1 MPIEP
6 EHAKEFIKRYPNAKS
21 FVKPSHLDELS
32 PLLEVAIEAII
43 CRKDE
48 FHLLGGNTYMPR
60 KETVDRFALAAGISY
75 NPLEEA
81 TRKEGDCYIG
91 RSQAMVMGPDGKYS
105 FGDICEYEFDVEVRH
120 EEEVIADRT
129 SKYPKFHGGGK
140 LLEDKARLA
149 YLALRKVARQR
160 ANTGARSRATL
171 SLLGMQTGFKDLFRA
186 DAPSDASVTYLFSR
200 IIVNTKNE
208 MVLGYML
215 SNIASPAA
223 MLYGPSAPKEAIPM
237 IAPPSEPGVS
247 DTSCVEE
254 ALDEDPPFILP
265 EEPSDPTRSEVMTK
279 SIEEYLDANTLGPK
293 AQAAA
298 RDALENHR
306 NDDVY
311 LADILAR
318 LKVVHDRTVASRS
331 EAA

>member
-1 MPIEP
+1 MTIEN
-6 EHAKEFIKRYPNAKS
+6 AKEFIKRYPNAKS
-21 FVKPSHLDELS
+21 FAKPSHLEELS
-32 PLLEVAIEAII
+32 PLLEVAIEAIS

-48 FHLLGGNTYMPR
+48 FHMLGGNTYMPR

-105 FGDICEYEFDVEVRH
+105 FGDICEYEFDVEIRH
-120 EEEVIADRT
+120 EEEIIADKT
-129 SKYPKFHGGGK
+129 SKYPRLHANGK

-149 YLALRKVARQR
+149 YLALRKIARQR

-171 SLLGMQTGFKDLFRA
+171 SLLGMQTGFKDLFRT
-186 DAPSDASVTYLFSR
+186 DAPPEASVTYLFSR

-223 MLYGPSAPKEAIPM
+223 MLYGNAKKKESLPM
-237 IAPPSEPGVS
+237 IQFPCDPGDS
-247 DTSCVEE
+247 SIPCAE
-254 ALDEDPPFILP
+254 AVIDEDPPFILP
-265 EEPSDPTRSEVMTK
+265 EETSEYTRSEVMTK
-279 SIEEYLDANTLGPK
+279 SIEEYLDTNTLGPK

-318 LKVVHDRTVASRS
+318 LKVVHDRTLASRE

>member
-1 MPIEP
+1 MTND
-6 EHAKEFIKRYPNAKS
+6 HAKEFIKRYPNARN
-21 FVKPSHLDELS
+21 FVKPSHMEELS
-32 PLLEVAIEAII
+32 PLLEVAIEAIA

-48 FHLLGGNTYMPR
+48 FHQLGGNTYMPR

-91 RSQAMVMGPDGKYS
+91 RSQAMVMGPDGKYT
-105 FGDICEYEFDVEVRH
+105 FGDICEYEFDVEIRH
-120 EEEVIADRT
+120 EEEVIADR
-129 SKYPKFHGGGK
+129 SGKYPRLHASGK

-149 YLALRKVARQR
+149 YLTLRKVARQR
-160 ANTGARSRATL
+160 ANTGVRSRATL
-171 SLLGMQTGFKDLFRA
+171 SLLGMQTGFKDLFGA
-186 DAPSDASVTYLFSR
+186 DAPPDATITYLFSR
-200 IIVNTKNE
+200 VIVNTKNE

-215 SNIASPAA
+215 KNIASPAA
-223 MLYGPSAPKEAIPM
+223 MLYGSARTKDVTPLLPS
-237 IAPPSEPGVS
+237 PPLSG
-247 DTSCVEE
+247 DTELVEE
-254 ALDEDPPFILP
+254 PPYSVP
-265 EEPSDPTRSEVMTK
+265 EETVESPRSETMAK
-279 SIEEYLDANTLGPK
+279 HIEEYLDAKTLGPK

-306 NDDVY
+306 SDDDF

-318 LKVVHDRTVASRS
+318 LKVVHDRTVSSRS

>member
-1 MPIEP
+1 MTT

-21 FVKPSHLDELS
+21 FIKPSHLEELS
-32 PLLEVAIEAII
+32 PLLEVAIEAIA

-48 FHLLGGNTYMPR
+48 FHMLGGNTYMPR

-91 RSQAMVMGPDGKYS
+91 RSQAMVMSTDGKYS
-105 FGDICEYEFDVEVRH
+105 FGDICEYEFDVEIRH
-120 EEEVIADRT
+120 EEEVISDR
-129 SKYPKFHGGGK
+129 SAKYPRLHAGGK
-140 LLEDKARLA
+140 LLEDKARIA
-149 YLALRKVARQR
+149 YLTLRKVARQR

-171 SLLGMQTGFKDLFRA
+171 SLLGMQTGFKDLFRT
-186 DAPSDASVTYLFSR
+186 DAPPDASVTYLFSR

-223 MLYGPSAPKEAIPM
+223 MLYGTTGIKNTLPM
-237 IAPPSEPGVS
+237 IQSPCDPG
-247 DTSCVEE
+247 DTEIPCVE
-254 ALDEDPPFILP
+254 AVIDEEPPFILP
-265 EEPSDPTRSEVMTK
+265 EETSESTNSEAMTK
-279 SIEEYLDANTLGPK
+279 SIEEYLDTNTLGPK

-306 NDDVY
+306 NDDSY

-318 LKVVHDRTVASRS
+318 LKVVHDRTVASRE